1 MSEKLR
7 AEKSSLHPNTKKVTT
22 LILNFEW
29 NIMHRQLFH
38 TLGADMAI
46 AP

>member
-1 MSEKLR
+1 MSKKLR
-7 AEKSSLHPNTKKVTT
+7 AEKSSLHPNAKKVIT

-29 NIMHRQLFH
+29 KIMPRQLYLN
-38 TLGADMAI
+38 LGTDMTT